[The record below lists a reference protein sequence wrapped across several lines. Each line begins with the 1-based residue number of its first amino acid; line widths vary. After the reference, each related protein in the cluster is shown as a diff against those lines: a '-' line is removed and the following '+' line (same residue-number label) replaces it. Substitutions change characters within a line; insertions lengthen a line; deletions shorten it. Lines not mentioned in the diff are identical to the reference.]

1 MEYATMY
8 MKYVIKPLENK
19 VKEIKWKIYHKRIYL
34 SKKQDEQYLLKMEK
48 LLFSYY
54 EKLNQILDEELN
66 LPE

>member
-19 VKEIKWKIYHKRIYL
+19 VKEIKWKIYHKRFYL

-54 EKLNQILDEELN
+54 EKLDQILDEKLN

>member
-19 VKEIKWKIYHKRIYL
+19 VKEIKWKIYHKRFYL

-48 LLFSYY
+48 LFS
-54 EKLNQILDEELN
+54 Q
-66 LPE
+66 

>member
-19 VKEIKWKIYHKRIYL
+19 AKEIKWKIYHKRFYL
-34 SKKQDEQYLLKMEK
+34 SRKKDEQYLLKMEK

>member
-19 VKEIKWKIYHKRIYL
+19 VKEIKWKIYHKRFYL
-34 SKKQDEQYLLKMEK
+34 SKKQDLLKMEK

-54 EKLNQILDEELN
+54 EKLDQILDEELN